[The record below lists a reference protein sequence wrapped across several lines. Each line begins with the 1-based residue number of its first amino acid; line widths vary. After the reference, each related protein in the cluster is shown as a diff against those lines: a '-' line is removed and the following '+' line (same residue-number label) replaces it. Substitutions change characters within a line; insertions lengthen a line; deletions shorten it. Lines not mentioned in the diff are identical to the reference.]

1 MREPG
6 SATETV
12 EHAAVDSRPLSAAAA
27 HCAGVVRL
35 SAQAKQALSLG
46 RCSPTGRGFDS
57 GPLSGV
63 KILLSLSLLVL
74 DGAAHS
80 PVFASKPVLGWA
92 VELANRSHSLP
103 TQPPAGLGLYPVHTP
118 LVPLAILQALW
129 LPFWSLSVSVSP
141 CLPYSCVLALPCC
154 TSLWPKGVHAEH
166 SKGSRVAC
174 RLRDPLGCKS
184 DWRIP
189 KVR

>member
-80 PVFASKPVLGWA
+80 PVFASKPVLGWLSSWQTA
-92 VELANRSHSLP
+92 PIRFPHSHPRALASTRFTRPS
-103 TQPPAGLGLYPVHTP
+103 
-118 LVPLAILQALW
+118 
-129 LPFWSLSVSVSP
+129 
-141 CLPYSCVLALPCC
+141 
-154 TSLWPKGVHAEH
+154 
-166 SKGSRVAC
+166 SR
-174 RLRDPLGCKS
+174 
-184 DWRIP
+184 
-189 KVR
+189 